1 MKKLYKLL
9 FLGVFLILFCYSA
22 NAQYRTLLSRPTVE
36 HDQYGDPISSSIA
49 VPRSTATRTPSN
61 RTSTTSNTEENP
73 FDFDITFNNINVLLT
88 MQGLIAAAQRRAV
101 EKWLGEQEETFR
113 NEINRQLGTNHTT
126 FKNAQRDFFKNYE
139 KNFKRIEETARDI
152 AFSHVNKAR
161 TLDKEQEQY
170 TMDFKLLEVWKPLY
184 DACGPRGN
192 VDCGD
197 SYVVRGRPLRT
208 ASKATLDQ
216 LWEDTLEDFSKKEYE
231 AALNQSWAQ
240 GVYKIVDDGS
250 LTSEMVDKHI
260 IYYNQRNLEDKV
272 FLMTAYLVQH
282 YNRYSGQI
290 AIPIA
295 AYSIPNIWDNPRL
308 LELGK
313 ENALSLPEKY
323 RVFDGNYILN
333 QAERAIYTGGNAE
346 RTYNRLMN
354 LRESI
359 IEDHIGTV
367 ETRPFFVEEDFSN
380 KVNPKLETK
389 CFDTTKPAKITI
401 YVEQPIANSRK
412 ITADIGHTFIGIE
425 QGEISRYLGFYPD
438 SPGATLV
445 GDKSQPAEIRDN
457 SGSPFDVSISITV
470 SPGQLTQIIG
480 DINSFPEL
488 YMLEE
493 YNCSDFGIQIGNK
506 AGLSIPATVG
516 KYSNFIFK
524 FEGRNPAD
532 LGQDI
537 RQMKESENIK
547 INTKG
552 GSAPKKKGKC

>member
-1 MKKLYKLL
+1 MKNVYKLI
-9 FLGVFLILFCYSA
+9 FIGSILMTFCYSA
-22 NAQYRTLLSRPTVE
+22 NAQYRTTRSRPVVE
-36 HDQYGDPISSSIA
+36 HDKYGDPIRPSTTTSKSTPSKKPTSSSKI
-49 VPRSTATRTPSN
+49 
-61 RTSTTSNTEENP
+61 TSKTEENP
-73 FDFDITFNNINVLLT
+73 FEFDITFTNMNILLS
-88 MQGLIAAAQRRAV
+88 MQGAIAAAQRKAV
-101 EKWLGEQEETFR
+101 EKWLGKQENNFK
-113 NEINRQLGTNHTT
+113 NEINRQLGTNHTN
-126 FKNAQRDFFKNYE
+126 FKNAQRDFFENYE
-139 KNFKRIEETARDI
+139 KNVKRIEETARNI
-152 AFSHVNKAR
+152 AISHVNKGR

-170 TMDFKLLEVWKPLY
+170 TMDFKLLEEWKPLY

-197 SYVVRGRPLRT
+197 SYVVRGKRLRT

-216 LWEDTLEDFSKKEYE
+216 LWEDTLDDFSEKEYE
-231 AALNQSWAQ
+231 AALNRSWAQ
-240 GVYKIVDDGS
+240 GIYKVVDNGS
-250 LTSEMVDKHI
+250 LTAEMVDKHI
-260 IYYNQRNLEDKV
+260 RYYNQRNLQDKV

-295 AYSIPNIWDNPRL
+295 TYSIPNIWDNPRL

-333 QAERAIYTGGNAE
+333 QAERAIFTGGNAE

-359 IEDHIGTV
+359 IEDHIGAV

-389 CFDTTKPAKITI
+389 CFDPTKPAKITI

-470 SPGQLTQIIG
+470 SPRQLTQIIG

-506 AGLSIPATVG
+506 AGLSLPATVG